1 MKKIL
6 YMTNLPVPYKIDF
19 FNELGRNMN
28 LTVVFE
34 RRTASDREDSWLSSS
49 FLNFNAVFMDGKE
62 YGNEAAFC
70 PEICSIIKKGKYD
83 EIVVGAYYTL
93 TGMLAIQYMKT
104 HKISYYI
111 SSDGG
116 FIKNEKKIKKY
127 IKQYFIQGAKGY
139 FSPSKITDK
148 YLIYYGANEKKI
160 YRYPFTSLKNS
171 DLIMKTLNNSE
182 KQILKKKLKI
192 AEEKII
198 LGVGQFIPRKGWNT
212 LMEASL
218 NLSKKNGIYIIG
230 GKATEEYILLKKK
243 MNLNNVHFIDFKNK
257 DTLKEYYH
265 VADVFVLPTRED
277 IWGLVINEALAYGLP
292 VITTDKCMAGL
303 EMIENGKNGYII
315 PVNDVKKLSEKL
327 TFILSEKDF
336 YEEMRKG
343 CLKTA
348 EAYTIEKMSEAY
360 EKILQRYECSE
371 T

>member
-34 RRTASDREDSWLSSS
+34 RRKASDREDSWLSSS
-49 FLNFNAVFMDGKE
+49 FLNFNAVFMNGKE
-62 YGNEAAFC
+62 YGNEAALC
-70 PEICSIIKKGKYD
+70 PEICSIIKKGKFD

-116 FIKNEKKIKKY
+116 FIKNEK
-127 IKQYFIQGAKGY
+127 
-139 FSPSKITDK
+139 
-148 YLIYYGANEKKI
+148 
-160 YRYPFTSLKNS
+160 TSLKNS

-182 KQILKKKLKI
+182 KQILKKKLNI
-192 AEEKII
+192 TEEKIV

-243 MNLNNVHFIDFKNK
+243 MNLDNVHFIDFKNK
-257 DTLKEYYH
+257 DILKEYYY

-303 EMIENGKNGYII
+303 EMIEDGKNGYII
-315 PVNDVKKLSEKL
+315 PVNSVKKLAEKL

>member
-1 MKKIL
+1 MRL
-6 YMTNLPVPYKIDF
+6 V
-19 FNELGRNMN
+19 
-28 LTVVFE
+28 
-34 RRTASDREDSWLSSS
+34 
-49 FLNFNAVFMDGKE
+49 
-62 YGNEAAFC
+62 AFR
-70 PEICSIIKKGKYD
+70 KR
-83 EIVVGAYYTL
+83 L
-93 TGMLAIQYMKT
+93 
-104 HKISYYI
+104 
-111 SSDGG
+111 
-116 FIKNEKKIKKY
+116 
-127 IKQYFIQGAKGY
+127 IKQYFIRGAKGY
-139 FSPSKITDK
+139 FSPSKMTDK

-336 YEEMRKG
+336 YEEMRKR
-343 CLKTA
+343 CFETA
-348 EAYTIEKMSEAY
+348 EVYTIEKMSEAY

>member
-1 MKKIL
+1 
-6 YMTNLPVPYKIDF
+6 
-19 FNELGRNMN
+19 
-28 LTVVFE
+28 
-34 RRTASDREDSWLSSS
+34 
-49 FLNFNAVFMDGKE
+49 
-62 YGNEAAFC
+62 
-70 PEICSIIKKGKYD
+70 
-83 EIVVGAYYTL
+83 
-93 TGMLAIQYMKT
+93 MLAIQYMKT

-116 FIKNEKKIKKY
+116 FIKDEKKIKRY
-127 IKQYFIQGAKGY
+127 IKQYFIRGAKGY
-139 FSPSKITDK
+139 FSPSKMTDK

-336 YEEMRKG
+336 YEEMRKR
-343 CLKTA
+343 CFETA
-348 EAYTIEKMSEAY
+348 EVYTIEKMSEAY